1 MASTTL
7 QLFIGQTGSE
17 LARGACVVIS
27 IHKLLRIQK
36 RMKGTGSELARGA
49 CVVISIHKLLRIQER
64 MKRTGSEVKRGARVV
79 KAYTSSSEVRN
90 LFSEDRG

>member
-1 MASTTL
+1 MGVANDTLTYRQMASTTL

-17 LARGACVVIS
+17 LARGA
-27 IHKLLRIQK
+27 R
-36 RMKGTGSELARGA
+36 
-49 CVVISIHKLLRIQER
+49 VVISIHKLLRIQER

>member
-1 MASTTL
+1 MGVANDTLTYRQMASTTL

-17 LARGACVVIS
+17 LARGA
-27 IHKLLRIQK
+27 R
-36 RMKGTGSELARGA
+36 
-49 CVVISIHKLLRIQER
+49 VVISIHKLLRIQER
-64 MKRTGSEVKRGARVV
+64 MKGTGSEVKRGARVV